1 MEQRSSSSQQRT
13 EEIHVDLERLLL
25 RLRAELAEVLR
36 AECNFRVTINGSA
49 GRTGTIEVT
58 KFVKF

>member
-1 MEQRSSSSQQRT
+1 MEQRTSTSTQRT

-25 RLRAELAEVLR
+25 RLRAELVEVLR

>member
-1 MEQRSSSSQQRT
+1 MEQCTSTSQRT

-25 RLRAELAEVLR
+25 RLRAELVEVLH
-36 AECNFRVTINGSA
+36 AECNFRVTINGAA

>member
-1 MEQRSSSSQQRT
+1 MEQCTSTRHQRT

-25 RLRAELAEVLR
+25 RLQTELAEVLR
-36 AECNFRVTINGSA
+36 SECNFRVTINGSA